1 MIMTDV
7 KNLPAFSGKKLTKEQ
22 LIELDKRVKKALA
35 NKWREDGMDVITM
48 VVWSPVV
55 VCILYALVAIQIFFS
70 DK

>member
-1 MIMTDV
+1 
-7 KNLPAFSGKKLTKEQ
+7 
-22 LIELDKRVKKALA
+22 
-35 NKWREDGMDVITM
+35 MDVITM